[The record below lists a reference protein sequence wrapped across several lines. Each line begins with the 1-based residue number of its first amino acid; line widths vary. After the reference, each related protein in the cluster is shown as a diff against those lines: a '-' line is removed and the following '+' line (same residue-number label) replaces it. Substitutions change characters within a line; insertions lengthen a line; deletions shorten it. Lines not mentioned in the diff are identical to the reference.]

1 MPRKTRGKAE
11 KKKKPKRE
19 QERGVRCSNHVGSRH
34 QPEEARS
41 QLVFRRRFRSE
52 WPSRERMK
60 ETLGR
65 EPVALIAKK
74 TKEMKV

>member
-65 EPVALIAKK
+65 EPGALIAKK